1 LVAELNPD
9 SCIPSAETAGNKNR
23 VVDGTRLL
31 IYRAVRSTI
40 MSTLVVSVD
49 RGGDV
54 RRKADIDSR
63 VVGWEAMRE
72 LVTEVG
78 LADPED
84 SAVNSLLEAL
94 RVTQDLEEE
103 GESAEVALVS
113 GAAETMVGSDR
124 SVASQMDDLVAEH
137 NPDSVIVV
145 IDSAEDERL
154 VPIIESRVRVDS
166 VDRVVVRQAHDLEST
181 YYLLKQFLADEELR
195 GTVLVPIGVAL
206 LAFPILSFLAGID
219 DYFEDLPAQA
229 RDAFYSGRVSIV
241 TYVVAVGLGLI
252 GLFAGALG
260 VSSLDSELGVI
271 VSSMGLVYHSVPWL
285 ALAALA
291 ASTGRLFDEVIR
303 NERVSSAYLNLPFG
317 VIATGIVV
325 RGFSAYFLQRS
336 GAINPL
342 FAPELQIGTLTMASF
357 PFTPEERLAL
367 FVVAG
372 VLVSLAGVRIAAFVS
387 GASFPEQELAE

>member
-1 LVAELNPD
+1 
-9 SCIPSAETAGNKNR
+9 
-23 VVDGTRLL
+23 
-31 IYRAVRSTI
+31 

-54 RRKADIDSR
+54 RHKAGVDSP
-63 VVGWEAMRE
+63 VVGWDAVQA

-94 RVTQDLEEE
+94 RVTRDLEAD
-103 GESAEVALVS
+103 GEDATVALVS
-113 GAAETMVGSDR
+113 SGAETMVGADR
-124 SVASQMDDLVAEH
+124 SVAHQMDDLVAEH
-137 NPDSVIVV
+137 APDSVIVV

-154 VPIIESRVRVDS
+154 IPIIESRVRIDS

-206 LAFPILSFLAGID
+206 VAFPILTFLAGTGVAIATITATIGGFLLYKGLGID
-219 DYFEDLPAQA
+219 DYVEDLPAQA

-241 TYVVAVGLGLI
+241 TYVVAVGLALVGV
-252 GLFAGALG
+252 FAGALG
-260 VSSLDSELGVI
+260 VSSLDSDLGVI
-271 VSSMGLVYHSVPWL
+271 VSSMGFVYHSVPWL

-291 ASTGRLFDEVIR
+291 GSTGRLFDEVIR

-317 VIATGIVV
+317 VVATGVV
-325 RGFSAYFLQRS
+325 IRGFSAYFLQRS
-336 GAINPL
+336 NAVPPL
-342 FAPELQIGTLTMASF
+342 NVPEIQIGTLAMAPF
-357 PFTPEERLAL
+357 PLTPEERLAL

-372 VLVSLAGVRIAAFVS
+372 VLVSLVGVRVAAYVS
-387 GASFPEQELAE
+387 GSSFPERELAE

>member
-1 LVAELNPD
+1 
-9 SCIPSAETAGNKNR
+9 
-23 VVDGTRLL
+23 
-31 IYRAVRSTI
+31 

-54 RRKADIDSR
+54 RRKADIDSP
-63 VVGWEAMRE
+63 VVGWEAVRE

-94 RVTQDLEEE
+94 RVTRDLEEE

-113 GAAETMVGSDR
+113 GAAETVVGSDR
-124 SVASQMDDLVAEH
+124 SVAAQMDDLVAEH
-137 NPDSVIVV
+137 NPGSVIVV

-206 LAFPILSFLAGID
+206 LAFPILSFLAGTGVAIAAITATIGGFLLYKGLGID

-357 PFTPEERLAL
+357 PFTPEERLAV

>member
-1 LVAELNPD
+1 
-9 SCIPSAETAGNKNR
+9 
-23 VVDGTRLL
+23 
-31 IYRAVRSTI
+31 

-63 VVGWEAMRE
+63 VVGWEAVRE

-206 LAFPILSFLAGID
+206 LAFPILSFLAGTGVAIAAITATIGGFLLYKGLGID